1 VALEGLGGAALRPC
15 QDVGMPIEHRYAT
28 VVRWTGN
35 RGTGTSS
42 YREYGRDHEVTATGK
57 PVLLGSADS
66 TFRGDAQRWNPEE
79 LLVAALSQCH
89 MLAYL
94 HLCAVNG
101 VVVLSYADEASGTMR
116 TTGGAGQ
123 FTGVTLR
130 PRVDVAD
137 SAMVRTA
144 ERLHHDAHE
153 ACFIARS
160 VNFPVKHEPTVV
172 GAG

>member
-1 VALEGLGGAALRPC
+1 
-15 QDVGMPIEHRYAT
+15 MPTEHSYAT
-28 VVRWTGN
+28 SVTWTGN

-57 PVLLGSADS
+57 PVLLGSADAA
-66 TFRGDAQRWNPEE
+66 FRGDAERWNPEE

-94 HLCAVNG
+94 HLCAVSG

-116 TTGGAGQ
+116 TSGGAGE
-123 FTGVTLR
+123 FVRVTLR
-130 PRVDVAD
+130 PVVAVAD
-137 SAMVRTA
+137 AAMVETA
-144 ERLHHDAHE
+144 MRLHHDAHS

-160 VNFPVKHEPTVV
+160 VNFPVTHEPQVRV
-172 GAG
+172 GD